1 MPRLLPKKGRRAAYS
16 PANSSLPATLDLAHP
31 LHRHSRRLISYL
43 SVVRR
48 DHGGLLYLSVL
59 GRRHGALACQKGV
72 ARENASD
79 CAIDCAIDVAGVVP
93 ALESCL
99 ANGSDRAAAAA
110 ETTRRKNS
118 STEYSGL
125 KVNETLRSTK
135 LATAAKLRALVST
148 PAPSF

>member
-59 GRRHGALACQKGV
+59 GRRHG
-72 ARENASD
+72 ENASD